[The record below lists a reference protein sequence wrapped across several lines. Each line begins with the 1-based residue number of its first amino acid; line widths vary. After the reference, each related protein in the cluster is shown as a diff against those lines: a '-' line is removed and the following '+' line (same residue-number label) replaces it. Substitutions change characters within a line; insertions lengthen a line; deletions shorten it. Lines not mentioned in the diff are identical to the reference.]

1 MGSGANQAFT
11 LTGETTPV
19 PEPLSAGLVAI
30 GLLAL
35 LHRGPGGSQ
44 RRR

>member
-1 MGSGANQAFT
+1 VGGSPAPTFNQAFS

-19 PEPLSAGLVAI
+19 PEPVSAGLVAI

-35 LHRGPGGSQ
+35 AHRRT
-44 RRR
+44 RR